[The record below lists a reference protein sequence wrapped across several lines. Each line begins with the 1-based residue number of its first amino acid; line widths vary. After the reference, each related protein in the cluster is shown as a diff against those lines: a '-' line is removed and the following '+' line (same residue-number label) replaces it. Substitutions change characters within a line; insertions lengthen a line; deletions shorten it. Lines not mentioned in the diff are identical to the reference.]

1 VTDSATRSTPIN
13 ADSAV
18 VKIDRRA
25 ISLLALGHLADDI
38 NQSFLPALLPLL
50 VLQRHL
56 SYQSAASLVLA
67 QAISSSVVQ
76 PAIGFIADKYPM
88 PWIAGLGLLL
98 AGFGIAGIGFVPS
111 YALIFV
117 CALISGLGVAMFH
130 PEAARFANLAAGSR
144 KASGMRWFAVGG
156 NLGFAI
162 GPIFA
167 TIAIASYGMSGT
179 FLAAIPVAVMA
190 ALLLRETAR
199 LRTFL
204 PQHGASRKI
213 VPLPDDWSAFG
224 RLTLFITVRST
235 VYIGLVSFIPLYLVG
250 VAHAPPWIANTV
262 LTTFLLA
269 GIVGTIIGGSLADTF
284 GRLKI
289 IQFSMIA
296 AFLCM
301 LLFAQTTNAPSA
313 VSIAA
318 AFVCA
323 IPLGFTVL
331 GSQAASIVLGQ
342 EYLPNR
348 LGVASGVTL
357 GLGVSVGGMFTP
369 VLGRIADRSG
379 LHASLL
385 AIAAVVALSLAVSL
399 TLPNPEKRRAKLLAL
414 SATGA

>member
-1 VTDSATRSTPIN
+1 VTASATQSTPIS
-13 ADSAV
+13 ADLSI

-25 ISLLALGHLADDI
+25 ISLLALGHLADDV

-50 VLQRHL
+50 VLERHL
-56 SYQSAASLVLA
+56 TYQAAATLVLA

-76 PAIGFIADKYPM
+76 PAIGFIADKHPM

-98 AGFGIAGIGFVPS
+98 AGFGIAGIGFMPT

-167 TIAIASYGMSGT
+167 TVALATYGITGT
-179 FLAAIPVAVMA
+179 VLAAIPVAIMSL
-190 ALLLRETAR
+190 LLLRETTR

-204 PQHGASRKI
+204 PTVSKAKN
-213 VPLPDDWSAFG
+213 VTLLPDDWSGFL
-224 RLTLFITVRST
+224 RLTAFIMVRST
-235 VYIGLVSFIPLYLVG
+235 LYIGLVSFIPLYFVG
-250 VAHAPPWIANTV
+250 VVHTSPWIANMV
-262 LTTFLLA
+262 LTTFLLTGIA
-269 GIVGTIIGGSLADTF
+269 GTLAGGSLADTY
-284 GRLKI
+284 GRRIVINL
-289 IQFSMIA
+289 SMVA
-296 AFLCM
+296 ALVCVFV
-301 LLFAQTTNAPSA
+301 FAETTNSA
-313 VSIAA
+313 SVTSVIAGFVFSIA
-318 AFVCA
+318 
-323 IPLGFTVL
+323 LGISVM
-331 GSQAASIVLGQ
+331 GSQAATIVLGQ

-369 VLGRIADRSG
+369 VLGRIADHYG
-379 LHASLL
+379 LHAAILSIGGLTAL
-385 AIAAVVALSLAVSL
+385 ALIIGLFM
-399 TLPNPEKRRAKLLAL
+399 PNPMKRRALLI
-414 SATGA
+414 SRREATT

>member
-1 VTDSATRSTPIN
+1 VTDSATQSIPIS
-13 ADSAV
+13 ADPPI

-25 ISLLALGHLADDI
+25 ISLLALGHLADDV

-50 VLQRHL
+50 VLERHL
-56 SYQSAASLVLA
+56 TYQAAATLVLA

-98 AGFGIAGIGFVPS
+98 AGGGIAGIGFMPS

-156 NLGFAI
+156 NLGFAT

-167 TIAIASYGMSGT
+167 TVALASYGITGT
-179 FLAAIPVAVMA
+179 FLAAIPVAIMST
-190 ALLLRETAR
+190 LLLRETSR

-204 PQHGASRKI
+204 PKRSMAKNVTR
-213 VPLPDDWSAFG
+213 LPDDWSGFL
-224 RLTLFITVRST
+224 RLTAFITVRST
-235 VYIGLVSFIPLYLVG
+235 VYIGLVSFIPLYFVG
-250 VAHAPPWIANTV
+250 IVHTSPWIANMV

-269 GIVGTIIGGSLADTF
+269 GIAGTLTGGSLADTY
-284 GRLKI
+284 GRRVVI
-289 IQFSMIA
+289 HVSMFA
-296 AFLCM
+296 TLVFA
-301 LLFAQTTNAPSA
+301 LLFAQTTNAPGLGSLVAGFVIAIALGIA
-313 VSIAA
+313 V
-318 AFVCA
+318 
-323 IPLGFTVL
+323 G
-331 GSQAASIVLGQ
+331 GSQAATIVLGQ

-369 VLGRIADRSG
+369 VLGTIADHYG

-385 AIAAVVALSLAVSL
+385 AIGALAAAAMLIGF
-399 TLPNPEKRRAKLLAL
+399 TMPNPTKRRALLL
-414 SATGA
+414 SRGTA